1 MFTRRR
7 HKPTDF
13 SAEIEVH
20 IALEADRL
28 RSEGLSDADAQA
40 QARRTF
46 GNALLAQERYYES
59 RHSPWW
65 DALSKDLLY
74 AFRTLRRSPLFT
86 AAAALTLALGI
97 GANTALFTIID
108 AVLLR
113 PLPYPDAGNL
123 VKLYERPADGS
134 KEAWSPADFLDFRRE
149 LGSFAYVAAYRE
161 GPLNITGRAQPQ
173 RVNGAVVTA
182 DFFAAMRV
190 EPQIGRTFD
199 PGRDKPGVPLAV
211 LGDSLWRR
219 QYGADPNI
227 AGKTLDI
234 DGQPRTIAGVMPAA
248 FQFPAECEIWT
259 LSRFAVPEYPLA
271 PTIDRSHDRGGH
283 YFDIVARLKS
293 GVTIAHAQ
301 AESEAFARRLKRQY
315 GNDEEAVGAAVVGL
329 REDLVGQTKPALLLL
344 LAAVTLLLLVACVN
358 VANLLLARGAARQK
372 EIAVRGALGAGR
384 WRITRQLLTESVLLA
399 GVGGAAG
406 ILLAYVGLMPLR
418 AFIPA
423 EMLSGA
429 PLKMDL
435 TVLAFTAGVSLAA
448 GIFFGLFPALGLA
461 NRDLNGMLADSGRGF
476 TGGARARR
484 MQGALVV
491 SEIALAS
498 VLIVGA
504 GLLVRSFGHLL
515 ETEEGFN
522 PDRLL
527 SLRLSLSQASYP
539 DPAKRALFVHRALEE
554 IKGQPGVVSAGVTS
568 RLPLNPGNSTR
579 SLTIKGRARSASI
592 DTTVDYSVVSPDY
605 FSTLGATLLKGRAF
619 TDRDDTAPVVLIN
632 EAAARRFWQGQDA
645 VGAEVRTGACGQGEQ
660 WCQVVGVVSNI
671 RQHNL
676 ATPATATLYVPYA
689 KDPWPFMAFV
699 VRTQTE
705 PLRAASAVES
715 AIHVVNRNQPVFQ
728 VRAMR
733 EVVSSSL
740 SARRFR
746 MLLLGLF
753 SALALTLACIGIYGV
768 MAYAVAERSSEI
780 GIRVALCAQP
790 AQILKLVMGSGLR
803 LAVSGVALGAVLSFG
818 LNRFLGS
825 ALYGV
830 RPTDGVTFLAA
841 DALLMIVA
849 VLASYVP
856 ARRAMSIDPVVAL
869 RTE

>member
-1 MFTRRR
+1 MSTRRR

-13 SAEIEVH
+13 SAEIEAH

-28 RSEGLSDADAQA
+28 RGEGLSGAEAQA

-65 DALSKDLLY
+65 DALGKDLLY
-74 AFRTLRRSPLFT
+74 AFRTLRRNPLFT

-97 GANTALFTIID
+97 GANTALFTVID
-108 AVLLR
+108 VVLLR
-113 PLPYPDAGNL
+113 PLPYPDASKL
-123 VKLYERPADGS
+123 VKLYERQADLDR
-134 KEAWSPADFLDFRRE
+134 AVWSPADFLDFRRE
-149 LGSFAYVAAYRE
+149 LGSFAYLAAYRE
-161 GPLNITGRAQPQ
+161 GPLNITGRDQPQ
-173 RVNGAVVTA
+173 RINAAVVTA
-182 DFFAAMRV
+182 DFFAAMSV
-190 EPQIGRTFD
+190 QPQIGRTFD
-199 PGRDKPGVPLAV
+199 PRRDKPGVSLAV
-211 LGDSLWRR
+211 LSDSLWRR

-234 DGQPRTIAGVMPAA
+234 DGQPRTITGVMPAS

-271 PTIDRSHDRGGH
+271 PAIDRSNDRGGH
-283 YFDIVARLKS
+283 YFEIIARLKS

-301 AESEAFARRLKRQY
+301 AESEALARRLKRQY
-315 GNDEEAVGAAVVGL
+315 GNDEEAVGAAIVEL
-329 REDLVGQTKPALLLL
+329 REDLVGQTKPALFLL

-399 GVGGAAG
+399 GVGGAGG
-406 ILLAYVGLMPLR
+406 ILLAYVGLIPLR
-418 AFIPA
+418 AFMPG

-429 PLKMDL
+429 PLVMDL
-435 TVLAFTAGVSLAA
+435 TVLAFTARVSLAA

-461 NRDLNGMLADSGRGF
+461 NRDLNGVLAESARGSTSG
-476 TGGARARR
+476 ASARR
-484 MQGALVV
+484 IQGVLVV

-498 VLIVGA
+498 VLIIGA
-504 GLLVRSFGHLL
+504 GLLIRSFGHLL
-515 ETEEGFN
+515 ETEDGFN
-522 PDRLL
+522 PERLL

-539 DPAKRALFVHRALEE
+539 TPAKRALFVRRALEE
-554 IKGQPGVVSAGVTS
+554 IKAKPGVVSAGVAS

-579 SLTIKGRARSASI
+579 GMAIKSRARSASN
-592 DTTVDYSVVSPDY
+592 DAVVDYIAVSPDY
-605 FSTLGATLLKGRAF
+605 FSSLGAALVKGRAF
-619 TDRDDTAPVVLIN
+619 TERDKTAVVLIN
-632 EAAARRFWQGQDA
+632 EAAARRFWPGRDP
-645 VGAEVRTGACGQGEQ
+645 VGAEVKAGACGEAGQ
-660 WCQVVGVVSNI
+660 WCQVLGVVSNI

-676 ATPATATLYVPYA
+676 AEPAAPALYVPYA
-689 KDPWPFMAFV
+689 RDPWPFMAFV
-699 VRTQTE
+699 VRTQID
-705 PLRAASAVES
+705 PLRAAPAIEA
-715 AIHVVNRNQPVFQ
+715 AIHAVDKNQPVFQ

-740 SARRFR
+740 AARRFR

-753 SALALTLACIGIYGV
+753 SILALTLACVGIYGV

-780 GIRVALCAQP
+780 GIRMALGAQP
-790 AQILKLVMGSGLR
+790 TQIVKLVMGTGLR
-803 LAVSGVALGAVLSFG
+803 LAASGVVLGAILSLG

-830 RPTDGVTFLAA
+830 RPTDTLTFAA
-841 DALLMIVA
+841 AAGLLMLVA

-869 RTE
+869 RTQ